1 MMALLPED
9 ILSKRFLTTKFRE
22 GYDQDE
28 VDDFLDEVVVEF
40 RRVVTENQDLKAGG
54 NKLGES
60 LAAPAKSV
68 PFPEAS
74 DSDADGSLEGT
85 DSSKSI
91 IELAQKLHED
101 HVRDGQVKRDQ
112 LVRDGQ
118 EQAARLVRDAEAEA
132 REVLGKLEIERKNAL
147 EAIEEL
153 KLFEADYREQLRRYI
168 EDQLDELTREEAAA
182 TVAPVE
188 EDSDSITSVESEDLT
203 QQEVDDSE
211 GENS

>member
-1 MMALLPED
+1 MALLPED

-28 VDDFLDEVVVEF
+28 VDDFLDEVVLEF

-54 NKLGES
+54 TRLNES
-60 LAAPAKSV
+60 LSAPAKAVS
-68 PFPEAS
+68 FPEAS
-74 DSDADGSLEGT
+74 DPASDGSLEGT

-112 LVRDGQ
+112 LVREGQ
-118 EQAARLVRDAEAEA
+118 EQAARLLRDAEAES
-132 REVLGKLEIERKNAL
+132 REAHGKLEIERKKVL
-147 EAIEEL
+147 EGIEEL

-168 EDQLDELTREEAAA
+168 EDQLDQLTREEGAA
-182 TVAPVE
+182 TIAPVE
-188 EDSDSITSVESEDLT
+188 EDIESVTSVESEDLT

>member
-1 MMALLPED
+1 MALLPED

-28 VDDFLDEVVVEF
+28 VDDFLDEVVLEF

-54 NKLGES
+54 TKLNDS
-60 LAAPAKSV
+60 LAAPAKAVS
-68 PFPEAS
+68 FPEAS
-74 DSDADGSLEGT
+74 DPASDGSLEGT

>member
-1 MMALLPED
+1 MALLPED
-9 ILSKRFLTTKFRE
+9 ILSKRFLTTKFRD

-28 VDDFLDEVVVEF
+28 VDDFLDEVVLEF
-40 RRVVTENQDLKAGG
+40 RRVITENQDLKAGG

-60 LAAPAKSV
+60 LAAPAKAVS
-68 PFPEAS
+68 FPEAS
-74 DSDADGSLEGT
+74 NPASDGSLEGT

-112 LVRDGQ
+112 LVREGQ
-118 EQAARLVRDAEAEA
+118 EQAARLVRDAEAES
-132 REVLGKLEIERKNAL
+132 REAFGKLEIERKKVL

-168 EDQLDELTREEAAA
+168 LDQLDQLVREEATS
-182 TVAPVE
+182 TVVPVE
-188 EDSDSITSVESEDLT
+188 ESGPSGSSVESEDLT
-203 QQEVDDSE
+203 MTETDDSE
-211 GENS
+211 GEQK

>member
-1 MMALLPED
+1 MALLAED

-28 VDDFLDEVVVEF
+28 VDDFLDEVVLEF
-40 RRVVTENQDLKAGG
+40 RRVVTENQDLKASGS
-54 NKLGES
+54 ES
-60 LAAPAKSV
+60 GPSLSAPAKAV
-68 PFPEAS
+68 PFPEATNPVS
-74 DSDADGSLEGT
+74 DGSLEGT

-118 EQAARLVRDAEAEA
+118 EQAARLIRDADAES
-132 REVLGKLEIERKNAL
+132 REVLGKLEIERKQVL

-168 EDQLDELTREEAAA
+168 EDQLEQLTREEGSAM
-182 TVAPVE
+182 V
-188 EDSDSITSVESEDLT
+188 TSVEEVSYPDSPVESENLN
-203 QQEVDDSE
+203 QKEVDDSE
-211 GENS
+211 GDKI